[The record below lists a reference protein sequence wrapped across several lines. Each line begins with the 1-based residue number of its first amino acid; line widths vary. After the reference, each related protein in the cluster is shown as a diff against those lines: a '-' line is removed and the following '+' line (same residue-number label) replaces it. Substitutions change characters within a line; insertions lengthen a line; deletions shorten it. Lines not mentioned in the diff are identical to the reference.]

1 MRLES
6 NLHFVD
12 YASVVGED
20 EMGGLIVDDNL
31 CAELIRILQQFGIEP
46 QIDLPQTVKP
56 TRKRFALAVQA
67 QVFRAALSKMPNRQQ
82 AIIRRLRR
90 RLQMFVP
97 GLSKIEAYELLMRI
111 GVMLNADQDAQQAL
125 DIVHS
130 DEIEQDLPETYD
142 QYLFKSRNSSLE
154 DVFDD
159 FCARSTDWQTREE
172 IKSRRR

>member
-1 MRLES
+1 MRLDS
-6 NLHFVD
+6 DLHFVE

-20 EMGGLIVDDNL
+20 EMGWPIVDDNL

-46 QIDLPQTVKP
+46 QVDLPQSVKP

-67 QVFRAALSKMPNRQQ
+67 RVFRTALSAMPYRQQ

-111 GVMLNADQDAQQAL
+111 GVMLNVDQDTQQAL

-142 QYLFKSRNSSLE
+142 QYLFKPRDCGLE

-159 FCARSTDWQTREE
+159 FGSRSTDWQTQQE
-172 IKSRRR
+172 IGYR